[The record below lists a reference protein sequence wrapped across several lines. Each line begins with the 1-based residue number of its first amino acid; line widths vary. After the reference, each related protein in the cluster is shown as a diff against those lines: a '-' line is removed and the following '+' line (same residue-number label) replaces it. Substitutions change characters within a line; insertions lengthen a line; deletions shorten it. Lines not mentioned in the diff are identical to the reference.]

1 MKQGFDYY
9 RIKTEWLSEKDTG
22 DLQKRKTEELVLA
35 SSYAEAEKIAYAI
48 AEDQQRSRFSDIK
61 PEILRTKIDDILYN
75 DALVHE
81 EGTLIGGL
89 VENYFTESEDTG
101 MGLYAVKVMFID
113 IDEKTAKEKRTN
125 ETIYVPAK
133 TNIDAANFVENY
145 LKPTGRDFTIRDT
158 KFDKAEAIFWPTDVQ
173 ESKMNTN

>member
-9 RIKTEWLSEKDTG
+9 RIKTEWVSEKDTG
-22 DLQKRKTEELVLA
+22 DLTKKKTEELVLA

-48 AEDQQRSRFSDIK
+48 GEDQQRTRFSDIK
-61 PEILRTKIDDILYN
+61 PEIIRTKIDDILFN
-75 DALVHE
+75 NALVHE
-81 EGTLIGGL
+81 EGKIIEGM
-89 VENYFTESEDTG
+89 VENFFMESEDTG

-113 IDEKTAKEKRTN
+113 IDEKTAKEKRTT

-133 TNIDAANFVENY
+133 TNVDATNFVENY
-145 LKPTGRDFTIRDT
+145 LKPSGRDFTIRDT

-173 ESKMNTN
+173 ELKMRPD